1 MIASHLEQIYIY
13 IENPNQNY
21 FKVKNTPATESLKVE
36 ILKQKKSKQVH
47 HSYTGNLPKKNLD
60 NKQNLNTI
68 IRRLNGCS
76 LKLFLF

>member
-36 ILKQKKSKQVH
+36 ILK
-47 HSYTGNLPKKNLD
+47 
-60 NKQNLNTI
+60 
-68 IRRLNGCS
+68 
-76 LKLFLF
+76 